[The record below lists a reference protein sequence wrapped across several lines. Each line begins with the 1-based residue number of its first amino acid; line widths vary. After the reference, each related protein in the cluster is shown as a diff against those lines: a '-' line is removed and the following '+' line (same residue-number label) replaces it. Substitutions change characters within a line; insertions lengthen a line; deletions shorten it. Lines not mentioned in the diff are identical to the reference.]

1 MKWASTDN
9 LKWIDQENKTK
20 SDELLNANKSSENL
34 KNSLIKTCKSSRDQ
48 RELLNFEHKFI
59 STEECESEANPHL
72 TIKNEKV
79 VIHSQNSG
87 SKNNSKNKET
97 ENLKQQNGKSSGC
110 LLNKVL
116 PFKRISQLP
125 NTPSIEFDIND
136 GIDDDEVQITV
147 VTEEIMTDRDITD
160 FR

>member
-1 MKWASTDN
+1 MWIITVIFKLNNEWSQLNSLTAYLKLINNFPEMKWASTDN

-110 LLNKVL
+110 
-116 PFKRISQLP
+116 
-125 NTPSIEFDIND
+125 
-136 GIDDDEVQITV
+136 
-147 VTEEIMTDRDITD
+147 
-160 FR
+160 